1 MILYVCV
8 CNAVTERDIEQAIA
22 HGATT
27 MKALNRQ
34 LGVGSQCGACAR
46 CTKECLAK
54 STHKSINSFSNVFP
68 INKQEAA

>member
-8 CNAVTERDIEQAIA
+8 CNAVTERDIDNAIA
-22 HGATT
+22 HGATS
-27 MKALNRQ
+27 MKALNKV
-34 LGVGSQCGACAR
+34 LGVGSQCGACAK

-54 STHKSINSFSNVFP
+54 ATHKNIDSFVNVFP

>member
-1 MILYVCV
+1 M
-8 CNAVTERDIEQAIA
+8 CNAITERDIEHAIA

-27 MKALNRQ
+27 MKALNRE

-54 STHKSINSFSNVFP
+54 ARHKKIESFSNIFP
-68 INKQEAA
+68 INTQEAA